1 MENPHGLNTCGAHSF
16 IVVLGICSFDFNWN
30 KILHGLE
37 ERDFVKDILLLNG
50 FLIGVIGPFF
60 FGGVQILGP
69 SKINFWTFFDP
80 PGPHLR
86 YAYGVSQ

>member
-1 MENPHGLNTCGAHSF
+1 MCNIVVLVLQLSNKLKMGPEMENPHGLNTCGAHSF

-50 FLIGVIGPFF
+50 FLIGVIGPFL
-60 FGGVQILGP
+60 GG
-69 SKINFWTFFDP
+69 SKFWD
-80 PGPHLR
+80 LLK
-86 YAYGVSQ
+86 